1 VVDDV
6 VHYCVTNMPGAVAR
20 TATFALANVT
30 LPYALAL
37 ADKELGP
44 ALADDAA
51 LAKGLNLHQGRVTH
65 PAVAGSLDLAY
76 QPYTR

>member
-1 VVDDV
+1 
-6 VHYCVTNMPGAVAR
+6 MPGAVAR

-37 ADKELGP
+37 ANKGLHQ

-51 LAKGLNLHQGRVTH
+51 LAKGLNLHHGQVTH
-65 PAVAGSLDLAY
+65 PAVAESLVLSH
-76 QPYTR
+76 QPYSG